1 MPILSS
7 RGRTLQAVC
16 LFMTATEFGIVKK
29 KNGILE
35 EEGIGKLDWS
45 RQLTGYVSGLRNW

>member
-1 MPILSS
+1 MPILGS
-7 RGRTLQAVC
+7 RGRTLQAAC